1 MPDDGEKTITCLSL
15 ESYVVLKVCNETK
28 NKSDIDRDVVGYTK
42 VYTDR
47 IVLLVIRVHR

>member
-1 MPDDGEKTITCLSL
+1 MPDDRGNTNTCLSL
-15 ESYVVLKVCNETK
+15 ESYVVSKARNETT

-47 IVLLVIRVHR
+47 IVLLIIRAHR